1 MLPFATEPDRFMG
14 ARFRQSTSI
23 AGCDA
28 RPTSSAAFEV
38 SWQKSSL
45 EMPRCESSLSRVCE
59 AGGRG
64 SVRSWRNA
72 RWWGIKWSARR
83 LCALA
88 ARRADAARARMSSR
102 GGGARG
108 AWLGGDWR
116 ARARAGGVP
125 DESWRS
131 SSWTELMAR
140 WDFAEATVTTA
151 IAGPS
156 VYHQARCSKKG
167 RQKSTL
173 LERA

>member
-23 AGCDA
+23 AGWEA
-28 RPTSSAAFEV
+28 RPTSSAALEV

-45 EMPRCESSLSRVCE
+45 EMPRCESSLRRVCE
-59 AGGRG
+59 AGRRG
-64 SVRSWRNA
+64 CQRFRI
-72 RWWGIKWSARR
+72 GR

-88 ARRADAARARMSSR
+88 ARRADAARARTSNRR
-102 GGGARG
+102 GDASD
-108 AWLGGDWR
+108 AWLGGDRR
-116 ARARAGGVP
+116 AHVRAGAAP

-140 WDFAEATVTTA
+140 WDFAEATVN
-151 IAGPS
+151 GDRRPS
-156 VYHQARCSKKG
+156 VSTMRRSKKG